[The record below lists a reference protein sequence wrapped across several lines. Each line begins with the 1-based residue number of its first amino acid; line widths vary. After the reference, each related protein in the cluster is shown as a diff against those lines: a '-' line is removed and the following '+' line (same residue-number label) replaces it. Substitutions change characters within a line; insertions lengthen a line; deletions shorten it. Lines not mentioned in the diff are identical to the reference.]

1 MRTPG
6 RPMTLLAALVSISL
20 FTFGAA
26 FGGYA
31 QAMTSATSVDGTIS
45 AVNGNIIT
53 LVSAD
58 NLQKTVT
65 IQPTTILQ
73 SRRVATLAEIQ
84 PGEHLA
90 ITSRRGSDGALMA
103 VSINMFSPEI
113 WDIVR
118 KGQFPMTTGDT
129 MTNAEV
135 ARYVQEVKGRVL
147 TMTYPDGTSTITVP
161 DGTPIHRLVTVHA
174 SDLAVGLHISARGTM
189 DPDGKLRASTVS
201 YDQPAKG

>member
-1 MRTPG
+1 MQSRRRPTPW
-6 RPMTLLAALVSISL
+6 LAVLAAVSL
-20 FTFGAA
+20 FTFGAV

-45 AVNGNIIT
+45 AINGNMIT
-53 LVSAD
+53 LVSSD
-58 NLQKTVT
+58 NLKKTVAL
-65 IQPTTILQ
+65 QPKTILQ
-73 SRRVATLAEIQ
+73 SRRVAELAEIKA
-84 PGEHLA
+84 GDHLA

-103 VSINMFSPEI
+103 VSINIFSPEI

-135 ARYVQEVKGRVL
+135 SRYVQDVNGHTL
-147 TMTYPDGTSTITVP
+147 TMTYSDGTSTITVP
-161 DGTPIHRLVTVHA
+161 DGTPIHRLVTVKT
-174 SDLAVGLHISARGTM
+174 SDLAVGLHISVRGTM
-189 DPDGKLRASTVS
+189 GPDGKLQAATVS